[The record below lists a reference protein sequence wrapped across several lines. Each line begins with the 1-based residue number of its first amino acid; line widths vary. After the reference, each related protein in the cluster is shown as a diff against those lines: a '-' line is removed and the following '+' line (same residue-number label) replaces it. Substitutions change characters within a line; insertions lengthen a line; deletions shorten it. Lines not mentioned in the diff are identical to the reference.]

1 MRKLKPWSSFLITPV
16 VLSVSGFLTGGCS
29 WFSEKDAAT
38 DPARVERTDAQIFV
52 GDTIEMNYDPNVIL
66 KRAES
71 FHEKEGYAE
80 AIVEYQHFLELHRKH
95 VLASYAQYKLALSH
109 FKLIQ
114 TIDRDMTPVKKAQE
128 EFFELMTAFPGSQYE
143 AEARVKIRECE
154 GFLAQHHLFVGQF
167 YFRKESY
174 LAAAKRFQMIIHRY
188 PYLEESVEAKLHLA
202 RTYKDLGALEWS
214 RDWAVALIQQHPQH
228 ELRADGL
235 TLLAEIE
242 EERPDL
248 VVAQRLH
255 TVNGNRMMTTFLPTR
270 TTPSTRQTTLPG
282 SAPSSTQSNVRA
294 SSTRTDCRLGSWCE
308 ETGTSL
314 AQTYAPGPPGPDSLL
329 CQPGTWC
336 EETEHSLSH
345 PPITNVGGRPPI
357 TNVGGRLPAPRL
369 PGPESLLCR
378 PGTWCE

>member
-1 MRKLKPWSSFLITPV
+1 MFQMRRLKLLSSFLITPV
-16 VLSVSGFLTGGCS
+16 ILSVSGFLTGGCS
-29 WFSEKDAAT
+29 WFSEKDAST

-95 VLASYAQYKLALSH
+95 VLASYAQYKLALSY

-128 EFFELMTAFPGSQYE
+128 EFLELMTAFPGSQYE

-154 GFLAQHHLFVGQF
+154 GFLAQHHLLVGQF

-174 LAAAKRFQMIIHRY
+174 LAAAKRFQMIIQRY
-188 PYLEESVEAKLHLA
+188 PYLEESIEAKLHLA

-235 TLLAEIE
+235 NLLAELE
-242 EERPDL
+242 KERPDL
-248 VVAQRLH
+248 VVAQRLQ

-270 TTPSTRQTTLPG
+270 TTPST
-282 SAPSSTQSNVRA
+282 SSPSTPSNVHA

-308 ETGTSL
+308 ETGMAFT
-314 AQTYAPGPPGPDSLL
+314 QTYAP
-329 CQPGTWC
+329 
-336 EETEHSLSH
+336 
-345 PPITNVGGRPPI
+345 RP
-357 TNVGGRLPAPRL
+357 TST
-369 PGPESLLCR
+369 ESLLCR
-378 PGTWCE
+378 LGTWCE